1 MSRGWG
7 WLAAF
12 VVLASV
18 TTACQEE
25 LTAPA
30 VCPELCPG
38 GNARVFD
45 TVLTPLPGADSSY
58 TGYVPR
64 HRAGSMLVSNGL
76 PAGDARAVYRFQAR
90 RDSAPV
96 GDSARP
102 YVVDSA
108 QISLNLI
115 RRDTLLDGLN
125 LYLYRIDPAT
135 ADSEATFASITSQFV
150 PGALIDSI
158 HVPDTLNSGLVRTV
172 LRGADVA
179 KVALPVEGDGVLAIG
194 VAMSA
199 PEPSGARLGALLAQS
214 GATFISYVTVDTPD
228 TGTIRNQ
235 TLSAQT
241 TFNTYV
247 LAAPQRPDPNLL
259 TVGGE
264 PSSRALLR
272 FDVPPPIEDSGTIV
286 RATLELIP
294 AAPVIG
300 LRTDPPLLEARS
312 LFADLGAKSPVVTTD
327 PRFIISDTIS
337 VGGADTVRLD
347 VTAIVQLWQAV
358 DERPEAIF
366 LSLLPE
372 AASFSR
378 PVFGSTRSATPGPA
392 RLRITYLKPFSFE
405 TP

>member
-1 MSRGWG
+1 M
-7 WLAAF
+7 
-12 VVLASV
+12 
-18 TTACQEE
+18 
-25 LTAPA
+25 
-30 VCPELCPG
+30 
-38 GNARVFD
+38 
-45 TVLTPLPGADSSY
+45 
-58 TGYVPR
+58 
-64 HRAGSMLVSNGL
+64 
-76 PAGDARAVYRFQAR
+76 
-90 RDSAPV
+90 

-102 YVVDSA
+102 YVVDSV

-125 LYLYRIDPAT
+125 FYVYRIDPAT
-135 ADSEATFASITSQFV
+135 TDSEATFASITSQFV
-150 PGALIDSI
+150 PEALIDSI

-214 GATFISYVTVDTPD
+214 GPTFISYVTVDTPD
-228 TGTIRNQ
+228 TGTVRKQ
-235 TLSAQT
+235 TLTAQT

-247 LAAPQRPDPNLL
+247 LAAPQTPDPDLL

-272 FDVPPPIEDSGTIV
+272 FAIPRPIKDSGTIV

-294 AAPVIG
+294 VAPVIG

-327 PRFIISDTIS
+327 SPVHHLGHDR
-337 VGGADTVRLD
+337 GGQR
-347 VTAIVQLWQAV
+347 
-358 DERPEAIF
+358 
-366 LSLLPE
+366 
-372 AASFSR
+372 
-378 PVFGSTRSATPGPA
+378 GHGPA
-392 RLRITYLKPFSFE
+392 RRDGDRAAVADDRRATRGDFPLAPSRGGELQPPGLRLHPFRDAGPGEASDHLPQAVPLRDSLGA
-405 TP
+405 TPPPSGAA